1 MARNGIL
8 VLGFTL
14 LFFRFGS
21 ATFCSDNSDCHV
33 WSSESCCSDGVCRR
47 NCYYCSYDFQCGSG
61 EKCCAGGAC
70 LSSCPTTSPSP
81 TTQATHLTYCSDNS
95 DCDQWWSESCCSDGV
110 CTRNCYVN
118 CLYDFQC
125 GAGEK
130 CCDGDCL
137 SSCPTTSPWTLTTLA
152 TLAPWTYATLA
163 TDAPIS
169 YCTFDSDCE
178 LDDVCCDGDCLSVC
192 PSSWSGASIAGT
204 VFGSIVFCAI
214 IFSFV
219 SCYFCAWCP
228 YYRYRS
234 PGAVII
240 SGQVPYQPFVTT
252 TSTTMTQNV
261 PPPPNYNQPPP
272 PGWQPPP
279 PYSSYPQQPAQ
290 HPPPAA
296 TASGQPSM
304 APNVTAWWQFSRSE
318 PCCSER
324 SLNFVSFAL

>member
-1 MARNGIL
+1 MAKNGFF
-8 VLGFTL
+8 VLGFIL

-21 ATFCSDNSDCHV
+21 ATYCSEDSDCDQFL
-33 WSSESCCSDGVCRR
+33 SESCCSDGVCRR
-47 NCYYCSYDFQCGSG
+47 KCDYCSYDYECG
-61 EKCCAGGAC
+61 
-70 LSSCPTTSPSP
+70 T
-81 TTQATHLTYCSDNS
+81 
-95 DCDQWWSESCCSDGV
+95 
-110 CTRNCYVN
+110 
-118 CLYDFQC
+118 
-125 GAGEK
+125 GEK
-130 CCDGDCL
+130 CCDGGDCL
-137 SSCPTTSPWTLTTLA
+137 SSCPT
-152 TLAPWTYATLA
+152 Y
-163 TDAPIS
+163 APIS

-192 PSSWSGASIAGT
+192 PSSWSGASIVGT

-240 SGQVPYQPFVTT
+240 SRQVPYQPFVTT
-252 TSTTMTQNV
+252 THTTMTQNV

-304 APNVTAWWQFSRSE
+304 APKVTA
-318 PCCSER
+318 
-324 SLNFVSFAL
+324 

>member
-1 MARNGIL
+1 M
-8 VLGFTL
+8 LGFIL

-21 ATFCSDNSDCHV
+21 ATNCSYNGDCDQ

-47 NCYYCSYDFQCGSG
+47 NCYYCSDDFDCGSG
-61 EKCCAGGAC
+61 EECCFGDC
-70 LSSCPTTSPSP
+70 RSSCRTALPFSPSPSP
-81 TTQATHLTYCSDNS
+81 TTHATVATYCSYDNN
-95 DCDQWWSESCCSDGV
+95 CDQFLSESCCSDGV
-110 CTRNCYVN
+110 CRIRCYG
-118 CLYDFQC
+118 CSFDFQC
-125 GAGEK
+125 GEGEK
-130 CCDGDCL
+130 CCDGGSCQ
-137 SSCPTTSPWTLTTLA
+137 SSCPTTSPWTFATLA
-152 TLAPWTYATLA
+152 TLAPWAYPTLA
-163 TDAPIS
+163 TVAPFS
-169 YCTFDSDCE
+169 YCTFDSDCG

-261 PPPPNYNQPPP
+261 LPPPNYIQPPP
-272 PGWQPPP
+272 PGCQPPP

-296 TASGQPSM
+296 TASAQPSM
-304 APNVTAWWQFSRSE
+304 APNVTA
-318 PCCSER
+318 
-324 SLNFVSFAL
+324 